1 MRWAL
6 GIALFAIAG
15 SWGCTTERSPK
26 PVSSSSTAD
35 MSNALSTALDTH
47 QTINFAAGI
56 VLQSQG
62 ALIQSLVGALER
74 GGYVEAVDHCHLQA
88 LSLTDSLQR
97 SMGVGIRRLTDRPR
111 NPDNRA
117 FGEAAAYIENARKQ
131 VELGALPMQVE
142 PAMFSNS
149 YGSAHRV
156 FFPIGTHGM
165 CVKCHGHP
173 GTDIVPDVWAALK
186 ARYPADEAHGFGPN
200 DLRGIWE
207 ITVPAD
213 RVPARAWPT
222 GF

>member
-1 MRWAL
+1 MRWTV
-6 GIALFAIAG
+6 GFAFFAMAW
-15 SWGCTTERSPK
+15 SWGCTTESSSK
-26 PVSSSSTAD
+26 PVGSDAKITNEVA
-35 MSNALSTALDTH
+35 TVLDTN
-47 QTINFAAGI
+47 QVINFAAGI

-88 LSLTDSLQR
+88 SSLTDSLER
-97 SMGVGIRRLTDRPR
+97 SMGVRVRRLTDRPL

-117 FGEAAAYIENARKQ
+117 SGDAAAYIENARKQ

-149 YGSAHRV
+149 DASAHRV
-156 FFPIGTHGM
+156 FFPIGTHDM
-165 CVKCHGHP
+165 CVKCHGHL
-173 GTDIVPDVWAALK
+173 GTDIVPDVWAALM
-186 ARYPADEAHGFGPN
+186 ARYPADEVHGFGPN

-213 RVPARAWPT
+213 GVPARAWPT